1 MSLIFNYSFQCFVFL
16 FFIIFLFLINSGDG
30 LELCLPCN
38 TNYTISTA
46 TRTLCLCT
54 DIILQTLPYSPS
66 KYPTQGPSPSY
77 QEATQTPTYTA
88 LISTYS
94 DIFSYASLRATL
106 SFPFRVNG
114 QPVSRTDTL
123 IFDSTGTCT
132 KSSLVSALYLEDSE
146 FLHSNSSLTRY
157 CICGMK

>member
-1 MSLIFNYSFQCFVFL
+1 MRDFLQNKALRFSLILSYSFDYFLTLFFVFSA
-16 FFIIFLFLINSGDG
+16 FYTFYFLFSFNSGDS

-88 LISTYS
+88 IISTYS

-106 SFPFRVNG
+106 SFPF
-114 QPVSRTDTL
+114 
-123 IFDSTGTCT
+123 
-132 KSSLVSALYLEDSE
+132 
-146 FLHSNSSLTRY
+146 
-157 CICGMK
+157 